1 MPYYGQWSSI
11 QLPSFT
17 EFFPPSKQQANEI
30 EMEMFAWVCVSVWN
44 CNRSK
49 LKLAAGNRKQ
59 AKEKHTSAG
68 SLTAL
73 PPSPSPLF
81 PAFPPR
87 KYVTINNNND
97 SSNWNRDWERGLL
110 TRYPAIP
117 PPQLSN
123 PDEWM
128 VGAADKTN
136 GNFHPSRGSGAFY
149 TTTVTTTAGEAEWK
163 RKQFRRARIFRL

>member
-1 MPYYGQWSSI
+1 MPYYGQWSSA
-11 QLPSFT
+11 QLPSST

-117 PPQLSN
+117 PPPTFQPRWVDGGGSRQNQWKLSSIQRQWSLLHN
-123 PDEWM
+123 YGDN
-128 VGAADKTN
+128 D
-136 GNFHPSRGSGAFY
+136 SRRGRM
-149 TTTVTTTAGEAEWK
+149 EAK
-163 RKQFRRARIFRL
+163 AIQACQDI